1 LGMGS
6 STGNMLVH
14 SNEAVSAVFAHAP
27 VLVAVH
33 CEEDSIISRNLAK
46 YKALYGDNIPM
57 HHHAD
62 IRSEEACYASSARAV
77 ELATKH
83 NARLHILHLSTEKE
97 ISLMQQIPLNK
108 KTITGEVCV
117 HHLWF
122 SKNDYNRL
130 GSRIKWNP
138 SIKTEN
144 DRLSLIQGL
153 NSGYIDIVATDHAP
167 HTIAEKLSHYSQCPS
182 GAPMVQHSLVVM
194 LEMAAKHNFS
204 YQQVADY
211 MCHKPAALFQIQ
223 KRGYI
228 RESYYADLVL
238 VNPNAPTT
246 VSPGNIL
253 YKCGWSPLENQTFS
267 HGIVSTWV
275 NGKKVFDKGKIIE
288 VQAAM
293 PLRFER

>member
-1 LGMGS
+1 
-6 STGNMLVH
+6 
-14 SNEAVSAVFAHAP
+14 
-27 VLVAVH
+27 
-33 CEEDSIISRNLAK
+33 
-46 YKALYGDNIPM
+46 
-57 HHHAD
+57 
-62 IRSEEACYASSARAV
+62 
-77 ELATKH
+77 
-83 NARLHILHLSTEKE
+83 
-97 ISLMQQIPLNK
+97 
-108 KTITGEVCV
+108 
-117 HHLWF
+117 
-122 SKNDYNRL
+122 
-130 GSRIKWNP
+130 
-138 SIKTEN
+138 
-144 DRLSLIQGL
+144 
-153 NSGYIDIVATDHAP
+153 
-167 HTIAEKLSHYSQCPS
+167 
-182 GAPMVQHSLVVM
+182 
-194 LEMAAKHNFS
+194 
-204 YQQVADY
+204 